1 MLFRSEAM
9 PRANT
14 VSSHIPTK
22 GDLVAAARA
31 LIPALRERADES
43 EDLRRLP
50 DVTVSDLKA
59 AGLHKIYMPRRFGGW
74 EMDWGAHMEVSREIS
89 QACGSA
95 GWITGLVFSHV
106 MWVARFGAEAQEEF
120 FAANPEP
127 LVATGSAGGGSLTE
141 TEGGYELTG
150 RWGFTSGINHANGA
164 MVTAKLGDGPV
175 FTHFVLLQPE
185 EWTNEGN
192 WLAEGLR
199 GTGSHHIRV
208 AGARMPAHRV
218 ITMQEMLS
226 PNPPGSQLHDSYI
239 YKVRPAAYQKSWF
252 AGILVGTA
260 MGALQEYAALTK
272 TRKGALFGESI
283 VDQVPVQ
290 VRVGEAAAEIHAAN
304 LIVENFCQLLH
315 DRGAAEQDIMGK
327 DLLSAKRDMTFA
339 SRLCLKAAE
348 RLSGMM
354 GVSAQT
360 GRNPVQRHFRD
371 CRTVTTHI
379 ELQWDHSMAPT
390 GKYLLEVPT
399 GDPLIDGADSSA
411 ENGNARLGARV

>member
-1 MLFRSEAM
+1 MSAAVSESAS
-9 PRANT
+9 NT
-14 VSSHIPTK
+14 PSK
-22 GDLVAAARA
+22 EDLIAAARA
-31 LIPALRERADES
+31 LIPALRDRATAA

-50 DVTVSDLKA
+50 DDSIADLKA

-89 QACGSA
+89 QACGSS

-120 FAANPEP
+120 FATNPDP
-127 LVATGSAGGGSLTE
+127 IVATGSAGGGGLIKTDD
-141 TEGGYELTG
+141 GYELSG
-150 RWGFTSGINHANGA
+150 RWGFTSGIDHANGT

-175 FTHFVLLQPE
+175 FTHFVLLQPSDWE
-185 EWTNEGN
+185 NEGN
-192 WLAEGLR
+192 WTAEGLR
-199 GTGSHHIRV
+199 GTGSHHIKV
-208 AGARMPAHRV
+208 TGAQIPAHRV
-218 ITMQEMLS
+218 ITLQDMLS
-226 PNPPGSQLHDSYI
+226 PNPPGSKLHDSYI

-260 MGALQEYAALTK
+260 MGALQDYAALTK

-290 VRVGEAAAEIHAAN
+290 VRVGEAAAEVHAAN
-304 LIVENFCQLLH
+304 LIVENFCSMLH
-315 DRGAAEQDIMGK
+315 ERGAAGQDIVGE

-360 GRNPVQRHFRD
+360 GHNPVQRHFRD

-390 GKYLLEVPT
+390 GKHLLGVPT
-399 GDPLIDGADSSA
+399 DDPLIDGAEMASED
-411 ENGNARLGARV
+411 GDPRLGTRV